1 MQNDFIKKRSFHGT
15 ILRKIVLYAE
25 RFSYICGKYTQMES
39 VTQIY
44 TRLLAVTPMDHFR
57 YLYRQINWED
67 RLISITGVRGAGKT
81 ILLLQ
86 YIKENFPDK
95 RNVLYASLDN
105 IWFTR
110 NTLTDLVEQFTAYGG
125 THLFL
130 DEVHRYPNWCIEI
143 KNIYDSYPGLHI
155 VFTGSSMLEI
165 FRSNAD
171 LSRRAINYH
180 LYGLSFR
187 EFLEFETGKK
197 YPCLSLEEI
206 LSDHINIAANITQD
220 LKILPLFKTYLEH
233 GYYPFY
239 KEGIK
244 SYPIRLQN
252 IVNTTL
258 DYDLPAIEN
267 IEYATILKLK
277 KMLMLLSSLVPFTPN
292 MTSLSADIETNRASA
307 MRYLNILEKAALIT
321 MLLPAGKTLNL
332 MNKPEKI
339 YLANSNLLQVLST
352 SPVNAGNQRETFFAN
367 QVKILHQINSSKK
380 GDFIVDNKYTFE
392 IGGKNKNYN
401 QIKDVE
407 NSYIASDEIE
417 TGFGNRIPL
426 WLFGMLY

>member
-1 MQNDFIKKRSFHGT
+1 
-15 ILRKIVLYAE
+15 
-25 RFSYICGKYTQMES
+25 MES

-44 TRLLAVTPMDHFR
+44 TRLLKATPMDHFR
-57 YLYRQINWED
+57 YLYRQIDWED

-95 RNVLYASLDN
+95 RNALYASLDN

-130 DEVHRYPNWCIEI
+130 DEVHRYPNWCVEI

-197 YPCLSLEEI
+197 FPSLSLEEI
-206 LSDHINIAANITQD
+206 LSDHLNIAANLTQD

-258 DYDLPAIEN
+258 DFDLPAVEN
-267 IEYATILKLK
+267 IEYATILKIK

-292 MTSLSADIETNRASA
+292 LTTLSADIETNRASA

-352 SPVNAGNQRETFFAN
+352 SPVNTGNQRETFFAN

-392 IGGKNKNYN
+392 VGGKNKSYH
-401 QIKDVE
+401 QIKDLE
-407 NSYIASDEIE
+407 NSFIASDEIE

>member
-1 MQNDFIKKRSFHGT
+1 
-15 ILRKIVLYAE
+15 
-25 RFSYICGKYTQMES
+25 MES

-44 TRLLAVTPMDHFR
+44 TRLLKATPMDHFR
-57 YLYRQINWED
+57 YLYQQIDWED

-95 RNVLYASLDN
+95 RNALYASLDN

-130 DEVHRYPNWCIEI
+130 DEVHRYPNWCVEI

-197 YPCLSLEEI
+197 FPSLSLEEI
-206 LSDHINIAANITQD
+206 LSDHLNIAANLTQD
-220 LKILPLFKTYLEH
+220 LKILPLFKAYLEH

-258 DYDLPAIEN
+258 DFDLPAVEN
-267 IEYATILKLK
+267 IEYATILKIK

-292 MTSLSADIETNRASA
+292 LTTLSADIETNRASA

-352 SPVNAGNQRETFFAN
+352 SPVNTGNQRETFFAN

-392 IGGKNKNYN
+392 VGGKNKSYH
-401 QIKDVE
+401 QIKDLE
-407 NSYIASDEIE
+407 NSFIASDEIE

>member
-1 MQNDFIKKRSFHGT
+1 
-15 ILRKIVLYAE
+15 
-25 RFSYICGKYTQMES
+25 MES
-39 VTQIY
+39 VPQIY
-44 TRLLAVTPMDHFR
+44 TRLLNATPMDHFR
-57 YLYRQINWED
+57 YLYRHIDWED
-67 RLISITGVRGAGKT
+67 RLISITGVRGVGKT

-95 RNVLYASLDN
+95 RNALYASLDN

-165 FRSNAD
+165 FKSNAD

-197 YPCLSLEEI
+197 FPCISLEEI
-206 LSDHINIAANITQD
+206 LSDHLNIAANLTQD
-220 LKILPLFKTYLEH
+220 LKILPLFKAYLEH

-239 KEGIK
+239 KEGLK

-252 IVNTTL
+252 IINTTL
-258 DYDLPAIEN
+258 DFDLPAVEN
-267 IEYATILKLK
+267 IEYATILKIK

-292 MTSLSADIETNRASA
+292 MTTLSADIETNRASA

-339 YLANSNLLQVLST
+339 YLANSNLLQVLSN
-352 SPVNAGNQRETFFAN
+352 SPVNTGNQRETFFAN
-367 QVKILHQINSSKK
+367 QLKILHQINSSKK

-392 IGGKNKNYN
+392 VGGKNKSYH
-401 QIKDVE
+401 QIKDLE
-407 NSYIASDEIE
+407 NSFIASDDIE

>member
-1 MQNDFIKKRSFHGT
+1 
-15 ILRKIVLYAE
+15 
-25 RFSYICGKYTQMES
+25 MES

-57 YLYRQINWED
+57 YLYRQIDWED

-95 RNVLYASLDN
+95 RNALYASLDN

-220 LKILPLFKTYLEH
+220 IKILPLFKSYLEH

-352 SPVNAGNQRETFFAN
+352 SPVNTGNQRETFFAN
-367 QVKILHQINSSKK
+367 QLKILHQINSSKK

-392 IGGKNKNYN
+392 VGGKNKSYH
-401 QIKDVE
+401 QIKDLE
-407 NSYIASDEIE
+407 NSFIASDEIE

>member
-1 MQNDFIKKRSFHGT
+1 
-15 ILRKIVLYAE
+15 
-25 RFSYICGKYTQMES
+25 MES

-44 TRLLAVTPMDHFR
+44 TRLLKATPMDHFR
-57 YLYRQINWED
+57 YLYRQIDWED

-95 RNVLYASLDN
+95 RNALYASLDN

-130 DEVHRYPNWCIEI
+130 DEVHRYPNWCVEI

-197 YPCLSLEEI
+197 FPSLSLEEI
-206 LSDHINIAANITQD
+206 LSDHLNIAANLTQD
-220 LKILPLFKTYLEH
+220 LKILPLFKAYLEH

-258 DYDLPAIEN
+258 DFDLPAVEN
-267 IEYATILKLK
+267 IEYATILKIK

-292 MTSLSADIETNRASA
+292 LTTLSADIETNRASA

-352 SPVNAGNQRETFFAN
+352 SPVNTGNQRETFFAN

-392 IGGKNKNYN
+392 VGGKNKSYH
-401 QIKDVE
+401 QIKDLE
-407 NSYIASDEIE
+407 NSFIASDEIE

>member
-1 MQNDFIKKRSFHGT
+1 
-15 ILRKIVLYAE
+15 
-25 RFSYICGKYTQMES
+25 MES

-95 RNVLYASLDN
+95 RNALYASLDN

-197 YPCLSLEEI
+197 YPCLSLGEI

-220 LKILPLFKTYLEH
+220 IKILPLFKTYLEH

>member
-95 RNVLYASLDN
+95 RNALYASLDN

-206 LSDHINIAANITQD
+206 LSDHINIAANITED

-407 NSYIASDEIE
+407 NSFIASDEIE

>member
-1 MQNDFIKKRSFHGT
+1 
-15 ILRKIVLYAE
+15 
-25 RFSYICGKYTQMES
+25 MES

-95 RNVLYASLDN
+95 RNALYASLDN

-143 KNIYDSYPGLHI
+143 KNIYDSYPRLHI

>member
-1 MQNDFIKKRSFHGT
+1 
-15 ILRKIVLYAE
+15 
-25 RFSYICGKYTQMES
+25 MES
-39 VTQIY
+39 IPQIY
-44 TRLLAVTPMDHFR
+44 TRLLNATPMDHFR
-57 YLYRQINWED
+57 YLYRHIDWED
-67 RLISITGVRGAGKT
+67 RLISITGVRGVGKT

-95 RNVLYASLDN
+95 RNALYASLDN

-165 FRSNAD
+165 FKSNAD

-197 YPCLSLEEI
+197 FPCFSLEEI
-206 LSDHINIAANITQD
+206 LSDHLNIAANLTQD
-220 LKILPLFKTYLEH
+220 LKILPLFKAYLEH

-239 KEGIK
+239 KEGLK

-258 DYDLPAIEN
+258 DFDLPAVEN
-267 IEYATILKLK
+267 IEYATILKIK

-292 MTSLSADIETNRASA
+292 MTTLSADIETNRASA

-352 SPVNAGNQRETFFAN
+352 SPVNTGNLRETFFAN
-367 QVKILHQINSSKK
+367 QLKILHQINSSKK

-392 IGGKNKNYN
+392 VGGKNKSYH
-401 QIKDVE
+401 QIKDLE
-407 NSYIASDEIE
+407 NSFIASDDIE

>member
-1 MQNDFIKKRSFHGT
+1 
-15 ILRKIVLYAE
+15 
-25 RFSYICGKYTQMES
+25 MES

-44 TRLLAVTPMDHFR
+44 TRLLAATPMDHFR
-57 YLYRQINWED
+57 YLYRKIDWED

-95 RNVLYASLDN
+95 RNALYASLDN

-130 DEVHRYPNWCIEI
+130 DEVHRYPNWCVEI
-143 KNIYDSYPGLHI
+143 KNIYDSYPGLHL

-165 FRSNAD
+165 FKSNAD

-206 LSDHINIAANITQD
+206 LSDHINIAANLTQD
-220 LKILPLFKTYLEH
+220 IKILPLFKTYLEH

-267 IEYATILKLK
+267 IEYATVLKLK

-307 MRYLNILEKAALIT
+307 MRYLHILEKAALIT

>member
-1 MQNDFIKKRSFHGT
+1 MQNDFIKKRSFQGT
-15 ILRKIVLYAE
+15 ISRKIVLYTE

-57 YLYRQINWED
+57 YLYRQIDWED

-95 RNVLYASLDN
+95 RNALYASLDN

-155 VFTGSSMLEI
+155 VFTGSSMLKI
-165 FRSNAD
+165 FRSNTD

-206 LSDHINIAANITQD
+206 LSDHINIAANITED

-252 IVNTTL
+252 IVSTTL

-339 YLANSNLLQVLST
+339 YLANSNLLQVLSI

-417 TGFGNRIPL
+417 MGFGNRIPL